1 MAKMEVA
8 PRCAGIWSYCVRCP
22 RISGRR
28 VYVSVLVSYGGEAL
42 CPSCALDAIEEAG
55 LTLNEA
61 MGIRVVAEL
70 DEGEPPLSY
79 IHPH

>member
-1 MAKMEVA
+1 ME
-8 PRCAGIWSYCVRCP
+8 RCAGIWSYCVRCP
-22 RISGRR
+22 LISGRR
-28 VYVSVLVSYGGEAL
+28 IYAPVLVSYKDEPL
-42 CPSCALDAIEEAG
+42 CPPCALDAIEQAG

-70 DEGEPPLSY
+70 GEGEPPLSY